1 MGRLDPCRKDDQRR
15 AGLSFKGYIMAEPQ
29 NYKDNRD
36 WGTTDYYFI
45 DLILMLASSAKIDLG
60 ELVHPY
66 YRDKDLNLP
75 RARIT
80 INMISSLIKKTSGNL
95 NVEEKKV
102 LREVLD
108 DLQKTYVDK
117 TKEKVK
123 AAGPSL
129 LSPANLP
136 ARPLVPTPPQP
147 KKDVKEWISLVQQEI
162 AKKKQNPTNPPKS

>member
-1 MGRLDPCRKDDQRR
+1 MADPQH
-15 AGLSFKGYIMAEPQ
+15 
-29 NYKDNRD
+29 YKDNRD

-45 DLILMLASSAKIDLG
+45 DLIVMLASSAKIDLG

-66 YRDKDLNLP
+66 YKDKDLNLP

-80 INMISSLIKKTSGNL
+80 INMIGSLIKKTSGNL

-117 TKEKVK
+117 TKEKAK
-123 AAGPSL
+123 AAGAGQAPLIS
-129 LSPANLP
+129 
-136 ARPLVPTPPQP
+136 RPLVPTPLQP

-162 AKKKQNPTNPPKS
+162 AKKKQNPPSTPPKP

>member
-1 MGRLDPCRKDDQRR
+1 
-15 AGLSFKGYIMAEPQ
+15 MADPQ

-45 DLILMLASSAKIDLG
+45 DLVLMLASSAKIDLG

-66 YRDKDLNLP
+66 YKDKDLNLP

-80 INMISSLIKKTSGNL
+80 INMIGSLIKKTTGNL

-102 LREVLD
+102 MREVLD

-117 TKEKVK
+117 TKEKAK
-123 AAGPSL
+123 LAGAGQ
-129 LSPANLP
+129 SPLIS
-136 ARPLVPTPPQP
+136 RPLVPTPPQP
-147 KKDVKEWISLVQQEI
+147 KKDVKDWISMVQQEI
-162 AKKKQNPTNPPKS
+162 AKKKQNPPPKT

>member
-1 MGRLDPCRKDDQRR
+1 
-15 AGLSFKGYIMAEPQ
+15 MADPQ

-45 DLILMLASSAKIDLG
+45 DLIIMLASSAKIDLG

-66 YRDKDLNLP
+66 YKDKDLNMP

-80 INMISSLIKKTSGNL
+80 INMIGSLIKKTSGNL

-108 DLQKTYVDK
+108 DLQKTYVEK
-117 TKEKVK
+117 TKEKAK
-123 AAGPSL
+123 TAITGGGSKP
-129 LSPANLP
+129 LP
-136 ARPLVPTPPQP
+136 QSRPLIPAPPQP
-147 KKDVKEWISLVQQEI
+147 KTGVKEWISLVQQEI
-162 AKKKQNPTNPPKS
+162 AKKKQDSSNPPKS